1 MGTFTWD
8 GSASSVVT
16 EADNWAEVGAPT
28 LTSGGTDDLVFTG
41 TATNAAH
48 FDSDFYCN
56 SITIQN
62 DTATGRG
69 FRLNAVANLKGNAPL
84 VIKKAGCISSTSTAS
99 VVFTGSAPTNNCY
112 VTFLTDAS
120 LNTAENGM
128 FDNSTSRGNVTFKFK
143 PGANI
148 SIALEDGVYPHLQ
161 FITDSSTVY
170 FSPTFVPT
178 QSNSFGKVDALS
190 LDSDAPIKPLTRTE
204 ADLTKEFSFDGSLT
218 LDMDVSPTAS
228 VTAHRGVVATDW
240 GLSTVRFVPNSTTW
254 YLPVNGDA
262 NRGPSGTAGFNTFN
276 VKYHGLKIGKP
287 TNSAHY
293 AQIRSNLILDC
304 YSLEIEGGAKLYGST
319 LFTDIN
325 SSEIH
330 TVKRPKV
337 LGDWNYT
344 QVAEGVYRARGSTLR
359 LPVAAGGTGIEY
371 AARNS
376 VLYGQGHGALGV
388 LAIGTANQVL
398 TVNSG
403 ADGIEWAAAGGSANA
418 FDSIAVSGQTSLA
431 ASAGD
436 DLTLVAA
443 GGMTITTNAGT
454 DTITFSS
461 ADTNTTY
468 SATAN
473 GGIGLS
479 GTAFSLDID
488 GMTDIGEAL
497 VDADLMIVD
506 NGAGGT
512 NRKAT
517 MSRLTTYMQ
526 SALTFTTNTD
536 TVDMG
541 DGFKI
546 VDSGGD
552 NEDVQEGEYVKFVTA
567 TGSLGTNLTG
577 AGTSGDPFLI
587 TLTSPDTTYSTF
599 AGSTSPGTAALVPA
613 RDGGATT
620 TKYLR
625 EDGDWV
631 VPPDTTTNTQNTY
644 TSSWVDSSNDVLLR
658 LTAGGASSGTQDIKL
673 VAGSNVSLTPDGTD
687 MTIAATDTQP
697 RTDEYIQ
704 DIVGAMFSG
713 NTETNTAVTYQDGDG
728 TIDVVTTLDGAPLTT
743 EAVQDIVGAMFS
755 GNTETRIAATYEDGD
770 GTIDL
775 VVDDMT
781 ADTNTQLSTEEVQDI
796 VGAMFSGNTE
806 TNTSVTYQDGD
817 GTIDVVTTL
826 DGAPLTT
833 EAVQDIVGAM
843 FSGNTETNTS
853 VTYEDGDGTI
863 DVVTT
868 LDGAPLTTEAVQDI
882 VGAMFSGNTETRISA
897 TYEDG
902 DGTIDLVVDDLD
914 TNLTTEEVQDIVGG
928 MLTGNTETNISVT
941 YQDGDG
947 TIDFVATDTDT
958 VYTHPTTAG
967 NKHVPTGG
975 SSGDYLKYA
984 LTSGVATWTNPT
996 EDIQDVVGAMF
1007 TSNTETR
1014 ISVTYDDSDGTI
1026 DLVVDDMT
1034 ADTQL
1039 TTEEVQDIVGA
1050 MFTSNTETNTSVTYQ
1065 DGDGTIDVVTTLDG
1079 APLTTEAVQ
1088 DIVGAM
1094 VSGNTETNISV
1105 TYQDDDGTLDFVAT
1119 DNDTVYTHPTTAGNH
1134 HLPAGGSSGQ
1144 FLKYSGLSGVGSWA
1158 TPDYVAAL
1166 TTEEVQDIVG
1176 AMVSGNTETNISVT
1190 YEDGDGTLDFVA
1202 TDTQPRT
1209 DEYIQDLVG
1218 AMFSGNTETNTSVT
1232 YQDGDGTIDVV
1243 TTLDGAP
1250 LTTEA
1255 VQDIVGAMFS
1265 SNTETRI
1272 SATYE
1277 DGDGT
1282 IDLVVDDMTADTNTQ
1297 LSTEEVQDIVGA
1309 MVSGNTETNISV
1321 TYQDGDG
1328 TLDFVATDTD
1338 TVYTHPTTAG
1348 NIHIPSGGS
1357 SGQFLKYSGIS
1368 GVATWATPDY
1378 VADTNLSTEEVQ
1390 DIVGA
1395 MFTSNTETRIAAT
1408 YQDGDGTIDLV
1419 VDDMTTDNNTQN
1431 EYATSWV
1438 DSSSDVL
1445 LRLTESGA
1453 GSGTQDIK
1461 LVAGSN
1467 ISLTPSGTDMTIAA
1481 TDTDTVYTHPTTAG
1495 NKHVPTGGSSGN
1507 YLKYGGFSGVATWAD
1522 PAEDI
1527 QDIVGAMFTSNT
1539 ETRISVTYDDA
1550 DGTIDLVVDDMTA
1563 NTQLT
1568 TEEVQDIVGAMF
1580 TSNTETN
1587 TAVTYQDG
1595 DGTIDVVTTLDG
1607 APLTTEAVQDIV
1619 GAMFGGNTETRI
1631 AATYEDGDGT
1641 IDLVVEDMTADTQPR
1656 SDEYIQD
1663 IVGAMFGGN
1672 TETRISATYQ
1682 DGDGTIDL
1690 VVDDMTADTNTTYS
1704 AGNGLALSTTTFSIA
1719 DPVTLTEL
1727 DESSDAT
1734 DDKILLWDET
1744 ASEWKYM
1751 TLDNLQ
1757 DAIDTTASGGA
1768 GEAFKTIS
1776 VSGQDDVV
1784 ADGATDTL
1792 TLVGGSNVTITTSA
1806 GADSI
1811 TFASTQYSHPTTAG
1825 NIHLPSGGSTGNY
1838 LKYSGLSGV
1847 GSWTDP
1853 TEDIQDIVGAMFTS
1867 NTETRI
1873 TATYEDS
1880 DGTIDLVVDDLDTNL
1895 TTEEV
1900 QDIVGA
1906 MFTSNTE
1913 TRISATYEDGDGTI
1927 DLVVDD
1933 MTANTNTQNEYAT
1946 SWVDSSADVLLR
1958 LTESGAGSGT
1968 QDIKL
1973 VAGSNISLTPSGTN
1987 MTIAATD
1994 TNTQLSTE
2002 EVQDIVGGMFSG
2014 NTETRISATYQDGE
2028 GTIELEETDM
2038 TADTQLTTEEV
2049 QDIVGGMFSGNTE
2062 TNITA
2067 TYQDG
2072 DGTIDLV
2079 ATDTDTN
2086 TQLSNEE
2093 VQDIVGAMFTSNTET
2108 RISATYQD
2116 GDGTIDLVVDDMTG
2130 GGGSGD
2136 MTGVDISVG
2145 TGLDISQSNTTSGDY
2160 SSTIS
2165 LDLTEL
2171 TDMTAD
2177 VDGTRDELILLDYGA
2192 GERRKLISE
2201 IKLSA
2206 FDNDDFN
2213 SWAQYFY
2220 QRDSLGTNTYDLR
2233 IPVPA
2238 ASTSGSNL
2246 FPMPKAGVVRAVSLS
2261 STGTSLSGTAT
2272 QTFRVRKNGG
2282 TSGSDIEDFTLTADT
2297 MVNSNGTNYNFT
2309 KTGLTFAVSEGDSLQ
2324 VKRVGGSLSFGHV
2337 SCIVYVDFS

>member
-48 FDSDFYCN
+48 FDAEFFCN

-69 FRLNAVANLKGNAPL
+69 FRLNSIANLKGNAPL
-84 VIKKAGCISSTSTAS
+84 VIKKAGCISSTSSAS

-112 VTFLTDAS
+112 VTFLTDAL

-128 FDNSTSRGNVTFKFK
+128 FDNSTSRANVTFKFK

-228 VTAHRGVVATDW
+228 VTAHRGVVAADW
-240 GLSTVRFVPNSTTW
+240 GLSTVRFVPNGTTW

-287 TNSAHY
+287 ANSAHY

-371 AARNS
+371 AAKNS
-376 VLYGQGHGALGV
+376 VLYGKGHGALGV
-388 LAIGTANQVL
+388 LPIGTANQVL
-398 TVNSG
+398 SVNSG
-403 ADGIEWAAAGGSANA
+403 ADALEWAAAGGSANA

-587 TLTSPDTTYSTF
+587 TLTSPDTNTTYSTF

-755 GNTETRIAATYEDGD
+755 SNTETRIAATYEDGD

-781 ADTNTQLSTEEVQDI
+781 ADTQLTTEAVQDI

-882 VGAMFSGNTETRISA
+882 VGAMFSSNTETRISA

-902 DGTIDLVVDDLD
+902 DGTIDLVVDDLN

-984 LTSGVATWTNPT
+984 LTSGVATWANPT

-1039 TTEEVQDIVGA
+1039 TTEAVQDIVGA

-1119 DNDTVYTHPTTAGNH
+1119 DNDTVYTHPTSAGNH
-1134 HLPAGGSSGQ
+1134 HLPSGGSSGQ

-1255 VQDIVGAMFS
+1255 VQDIVGAMFT

-1272 SATYE
+1272 AATYE

-1338 TVYTHPTTAG
+1338 T
-1348 NIHIPSGGS
+1348 
-1357 SGQFLKYSGIS
+1357 Q
-1368 GVATWATPDY
+1368 
-1378 VADTNLSTEEVQ
+1378 LSTEAVQ

-1395 MFTSNTETRIAAT
+1395 MFTSNTETRISAT
-1408 YQDGDGTIDLV
+1408 YEDGDGTIDLV
-1419 VDDMTTDNNTQN
+1419 VDDMTTDANTQN

-1438 DSSSDVL
+1438 DSSADVL

-1563 NTQLT
+1563 DTQLTSEAVQDIVGAMFTSNTETRIAATYEDGDGTIDLVVDDMTANTQLT

-1580 TSNTETN
+1580 SGNTETN

-1631 AATYEDGDGT
+1631 AVTYEDGDGT
-1641 IDLVVEDMTADTQPR
+1641 IDLVVDDMTADTQPR
-1656 SDEYIQD
+1656 TDEYIQD
-1663 IVGAMFGGN
+1663 IVGAMFGSN

-1719 DPVTLTEL
+1719 DPATLTEL

-1757 DAIDTTASGGA
+1757 DAIDTTSAGGA

-1838 LKYSGLSGV
+1838 LKYGGISGV

-1913 TRISATYEDGDGTI
+1913 TRIAATYQDGDGTI

-1946 SWVDSSADVLLR
+1946 SWVDSTDDVLLR
-1958 LTESGAGSGT
+1958 LTESGAGSGS

-1973 VAGSNISLTPSGTN
+1973 VAGSNISLTPSGTD

-1994 TNTQLSTE
+1994 TNTTYTAFVGGTSPGTAALVPARDGGATTTKYLREDGDWVRPPDTNDNTQNEYATSWVDSSADVLLRLTE
-2002 EVQDIVGGMFSG
+2002 SGAGSGSQDIKLVAGS
-2014 NTETRISATYQDGE
+2014 
-2028 GTIELEETDM
+2028 
-2038 TADTQLTTEEV
+2038 
-2049 QDIVGGMFSGNTE
+2049 
-2062 TNITA
+2062 NITL
-2067 TYQDG
+2067 TPS
-2072 DGTIDLV
+2072 GT
-2079 ATDTDTN
+2079 N
-2086 TQLSNEE
+2086 
-2093 VQDIVGAMFTSNTET
+2093 M
-2108 RISATYQD
+2108 
-2116 GDGTIDLVVDDMTG
+2116 TIAAS

-2136 MTGVDISVG
+2136 MTGVDISVS

-2160 SSTIS
+2160 SSTITLDLTELTLGAGLDSTAQGLS
-2165 LDLTEL
+2165 LDLSEL

-2177 VDGTRDELILLDYGA
+2177 VVGSADELILLDDGA
-2192 GERRKLISE
+2192 ERRKAINE
-2201 IKLSA
+2201 IKLSE

-2261 STGTSLSGTAT
+2261 STGSSLSGTAT

-2309 KTGLTFAVSEGDSLQ
+2309 KTGLSFAVSEGDSLQ
-2324 VKRVGGSLSFGHV
+2324 LKRVGGSLSFGHV
-2337 SCIVYVDFS
+2337 SGIVYVDFS